1 MISLHSGL
9 GHRCGCFVLS
19 CIVFYTGYI
28 AISGD
33 VILTLNRG
41 PSPPFTL
48 TCISTGGP
56 ATTVTWTRDFTTV
69 TEGNETV
76 LNDPETAQ
84 YTHTLTVRGRLGG
97 VYKCMVENNKSSK
110 TNSLTVDCVNRHID
124 KIPTIFMFSVASAPT
139 NLTSEVQSDY
149 TSVVLSWIP
158 PNPLNDTTGYRISY
172 TGGTSNGM
180 VNVSGGS
187 TNNTTLNG
195 LEKGGRYNIS
205 IVGTSEHLFS
215 ESVWRAVEL
224 SLSG

>member
-1 MISLHSGL
+1 MIP
-9 GHRCGCFVLS
+9 
-19 CIVFYTGYI
+19 
-28 AISGD
+28 
-33 VILTLNRG
+33 ILTLNHG
-41 PSPPFTL
+41 PSPLFTL

-56 ATTVTWTRDFTTV
+56 ATTVTWTRDSTTV

-76 LNDPETAQ
+76 LNDPVNAQ
-84 YTHTLTVRGRLGG
+84 YSHTLAVRGRLGG
-97 VYKCMVENNKSSK
+97 VYKCTVENNKQS
-110 TNSLTVDCVNRHID
+110 NSLTVKGMQSSHAISCIYH
-124 KIPTIFMFSVASAPT
+124 KHLTVASAPT
-139 NLTSEVQSDY
+139 NLTSEVQNDY
-149 TSVVLSWIP
+149 TSVVLRWIP
-158 PNPLNDTTGYRISY
+158 PNPLNDTTGYRIFY
-172 TGGTSNGM
+172 TGGTSNGV